1 MKQKKIKII
10 AEIGWNHMGDLN
22 LAEKMIK
29 AASNSGADYAKFQ
42 TWRVKNLTNGPWDS
56 DGRRQIYEKA
66 ELKREDYKK
75 IFKICKKYKIKFLTS
90 LFNEKDYELIKPL
103 NCREIKIPSPEN
115 RNKNL
120 LKFCAN
126 NFETIYLSTGAATVS
141 EIKKSY
147 QYIKRN
153 KSFLFHCVSAYPCE
167 DNKLNISRIEK
178 LKLITPHIGLS
189 DHSKDLLS
197 ATLSLPLGVQIIEKH
212 FTIDNSLPGR
222 DNKFAIL
229 PNDLRQLKINTD
241 RFLQMITIQ
250 NKLIK
255 EEKEIRKIYSG
266 RWTKK

>member
-1 MKQKKIKII
+1 
-10 AEIGWNHMGDLN
+10 MGDLN

-147 QYIKRN
+147 QYIK
-153 KSFLFHCVSAYPCE
+153 
-167 DNKLNISRIEK
+167 
-178 LKLITPHIGLS
+178 
-189 DHSKDLLS
+189 
-197 ATLSLPLGVQIIEKH
+197 
-212 FTIDNSLPGR
+212 
-222 DNKFAIL
+222 
-229 PNDLRQLKINTD
+229 
-241 RFLQMITIQ
+241 
-250 NKLIK
+250 
-255 EEKEIRKIYSG
+255 
-266 RWTKK
+266 